1 MSGGIGEGRTRVDHR
16 AVARLLYAGCASVE
30 RARALEAI
38 VGRSEL
44 TLDEQQ
50 YLTFGERFEREF
62 LHQRSGDRRA
72 IVDTLDLGWRV
83 ASLLPASDLADLPP
97 DLRARCTP

>member
-1 MSGGIGEGRTRVDHR
+1 MIDLIGKRLGQYEIIEVLGKGGMATV
-16 AVARLLYAGCASVE
+16 Y
-30 RARALEAI
+30 RARRISILTPVAI
-38 VGRSEL
+38 KVIKPELSEII
-44 TLDEQQ
+44 
-50 YLTFGERFEREF
+50 GERFEREF

-97 DLRARCTP
+97 DLRARCKP